1 MSVSMIAAVG
11 KNNEIGRK
19 NELVFRLRG
28 DMKFFKETTMG
39 RTVVMGRKTFES
51 LPKALPGR
59 RNVVITRN
67 AGYKALGAEV
77 CKSVSEAL
85 KLCENDDVFVIGG
98 GAIYSEFLEYAD
110 RIYLTEINAECG
122 DADAFFPKFDKSL
135 WNRRVLS
142 QQCEDGVEYSHV
154 LYTKK
159 C

>member
-51 LPKALPGR
+51 LPNALPGR

-67 AGYKALGAEV
+67 ADYKVQGAEV
-77 CKSVSEAL
+77 CQSISEAL

-110 RIYLTEINAECG
+110 RIYLTEINAECA

-142 QQCEDGVEYSHV
+142 EHCEDGVEYSHV